1 MKIENMSPRRK
12 ARERRLWRR
21 IIIITLIPAIMSMV
35 FEWYVAFFISIALT
49 FMSYVVYSYF
59 VPDKDYG
66 PTPWWYFGL

>member
-66 PTPWWYFGL
+66 HTPWWYFGL